1 MKLKTRLYILLIL
14 VALTMIAIT
23 AGTIIRNKIVS
34 NLLELQ
40 KRSYKV
46 LKNTQ
51 DYISKSKD
59 LLAYDTEIRQDA
71 YIDTILS
78 EWRKQKDTTTNL
90 LIELSNT
97 KARKYLPRDTQDEI
111 EKISAMWNSSVVSF
125 TLIDGLIKSIAES
138 KTIENAQK
146 RGLMQ
151 IQIYLYQ
158 KKNPNPS
165 DLLKVSQAIKQVQ
178 LAIRSSETFVT
189 TRIGKLVETVEQQVA
204 AIEQTTQT
212 ILIVLASILIIIS
225 AVLIYKMSGSLATRI
240 RRIEQIMGKIKE
252 RDLSSKTI
260 LELTEGAMAKTQDEL
275 GDLAGHITNVLETI
289 KEFLISVQEAAINVE
304 ELKDILAG
312 GSTESASALN
322 QISANIES
330 IKKQFDR
337 LDINVEK
344 TTEAIKNIRN
354 NIEDTVKNISYQA
367 QNIAESSTAIEEMN
381 ASVHHVANLAK
392 DRKER
397 ANKLLETIR
406 DGGEKLSNTNDII
419 VSIYREISDIQEIIQ
434 IIDTVAEQTNLLS
447 MNAAIESAH
456 AGDAG
461 RGFAVV
467 AEEIR
472 KLAESTGEHASRIG
486 QSLGRI
492 TDRIQ
497 DALHS
502 SEESHSS
509 FENINKEVMD
519 FATALEEI
527 ASSMTE
533 LSTASTA
540 ILETTHKI
548 SAITQQIEEE
558 AGQMTKGAQEIYQ
571 AAEGS
576 RSISTEVSRGLTEIE
591 RGTKEIL
598 QAVNTISD
606 LAQESRDR
614 MSKLHGVVETFRV
627 DNNTVD

>member
-1 MKLKTRLYILLIL
+1 MKLKTRLYLLLIL
-14 VALTMIAIT
+14 VALTMLAIT
-23 AGTIIRNKIVS
+23 MGTIIRNRIVS
-34 NLLELQ
+34 DLLELQ

-46 LKNTQ
+46 LKTTQ

-59 LLAYDTEIRQDA
+59 LLSYDTEVRQND
-71 YIDTILS
+71 YLDTIVK
-78 EWRKQKDTTTNL
+78 EWKAQKDTTTNL

-97 KARKYLPRDTQDEI
+97 RARKYLPEQTRDEI
-111 EKISAMWNSSVVSF
+111 EKISAMWNSNVVSF
-125 TLIDGLIKSIAES
+125 TLIEGLIGSLIES
-138 KTIENAQK
+138 KTIEQSHK

-151 IQIYLYQ
+151 IQTYLYQ
-158 KKNPNPS
+158 QKDPSPS
-165 DLLKVSQAIKQVQ
+165 DLLKTSQAIKQVQ
-178 LAIRSSETFVT
+178 LAIRSAESFVT
-189 TRIGKLVETVEQQVA
+189 RRIGTLVETIDKQVEF
-204 AIEQTTQT
+204 IEKTTQT
-212 ILIVLASILIIIS
+212 ILIVLAIVLIIIS
-225 AVLIYKMSGSLATRI
+225 AALIYKMSGSLARRI
-240 RRIEQIMGKIKE
+240 RRIEQVMGKIKE
-252 RDLSSKTI
+252 RDLSSQTL
-260 LELTEGAMAKTQDEL
+260 LELTEGAISKTQDEL
-275 GDLAGHITNVLETI
+275 GDLASHITSVLETI
-289 KEFLISVQEAAINVE
+289 KDFLVSVQDAAINVE

-312 GSTESASALN
+312 GSTESAAALN

-330 IKKQFDR
+330 IKKQFDS

-344 TTEAIKNIRN
+344 TTEAIKVIRN

-367 QNIAESSTAIEEMN
+367 QNIAESSSAIEEMN
-381 ASVHHVANLAK
+381 ASVHHVAELAR

-397 ANKLLETIR
+397 ADKLLETIR
-406 DGGEKLSNTNDII
+406 EGGEKLSNTNDII

-456 AGDAG
+456 AGEAG

-486 QSLGRI
+486 QSLGKI

-502 SEESHSS
+502 SQDSHSS
-509 FENINKEVMD
+509 FENINREVSD

-527 ASSMTE
+527 ASSMSE
-533 LSTASTA
+533 LSKASTE
-540 ILETTHKI
+540 ILENTHRI
-548 SAITQQIEEE
+548 SEITQQIEKE
-558 AGQMTKGAQEIYQ
+558 AGQMTQGAQDIYQ

-576 RSISTEVSRGLTEIE
+576 RSISTEVSKGLTEIE

-598 QAVNTISD
+598 QAVSTISD

-614 MSKLHGVVETFRV
+614 MSKLHGVVETFKV
-627 DNNTVD
+627 DKESV